1 MNAVIYARFSS
12 DNQREESI
20 TAQLRI
26 CRAYCRRKG
35 YTVVQEYCDEA
46 FTATNDRRP
55 AYQQMFRD
63 AKKGGFNVA
72 VFHKVNRNARNEYDY
87 YFNKMKLLRWGVTI
101 EYAGQS
107 IDMDT
112 PEGQLM
118 ENNLVG
124 MAAYFSRNL
133 AKEVKK
139 GQHENA
145 LACVHNG
152 GTPPLGY
159 NVGPDKKYIVN
170 DIEAPIV
177 RLIFSM
183 YAKGATYGEI
193 QSACNER
200 GYKTKRGAFF
210 GKNSIHDLLRNKKY
224 IGIYVYGKTTGGKM
238 RPRNSHH
245 TASDVMEIPGGMP
258 AIIDSKTWG
267 LAQERLAGRIHS
279 RGSMHSKAMYLL
291 SGLIT
296 CGECGSSLVGN
307 RYMGTHRSLGKKLYS
322 YYQCSRSLNTNVKC
336 RIKTMK
342 KEWIESLVISYV
354 KETIS
359 TPKKIT
365 AVVNAINEKI
375 RREKK
380 HNNSELNALQ
390 REEMSLQK
398 KIENLLQIIETGEI
412 SDVIRDRIKFN
423 KFRLDEIS
431 SRIIQINA
439 AADTQLDSKQVRTVL
454 NIWNDTDDEEGLRS
468 MLETFVK
475 KVTVHSDHIS
485 IELYLDVGGQK
496 YESDNLN
503 ADFTKKE
510 MIKKY
515 HDAN

>member
-1 MNAVIYARFSS
+1 
-12 DNQREESI
+12 
-20 TAQLRI
+20 
-26 CRAYCRRKG
+26 
-35 YTVVQEYCDEA
+35 
-46 FTATNDRRP
+46 
-55 AYQQMFRD
+55 
-63 AKKGGFNVA
+63 
-72 VFHKVNRNARNEYDY
+72 
-87 YFNKMKLLRWGVTI
+87 
-101 EYAGQS
+101 
-107 IDMDT
+107 
-112 PEGQLM
+112 
-118 ENNLVG
+118 
-124 MAAYFSRNL
+124 
-133 AKEVKK
+133 
-139 GQHENA
+139 
-145 LACVHNG
+145 
-152 GTPPLGY
+152 
-159 NVGPDKKYIVN
+159 
-170 DIEAPIV
+170 
-177 RLIFSM
+177 
-183 YAKGATYGEI
+183 
-193 QSACNER
+193 
-200 GYKTKRGAFF
+200 
-210 GKNSIHDLLRNKKY
+210 
-224 IGIYVYGKTTGGKM
+224 M

-258 AIIDSKTWG
+258 AIIDRKTWD

-336 RIKTMK
+336 KIKTMK

-359 TPKKIT
+359 TPKKIA

-390 REEMSLQK
+390 REETSLQK

-423 KFRLDEIS
+423 KCRLDEIS